1 MTFFNKLEKGIGSLS
16 RLMVYFGGICLVFM
30 MAATMADVII
40 RTCGGSIIGVYEI
53 SETLMVPIV
62 FFALP
67 YVELFGGHAEVDL
80 FYNRFP
86 KILQKIFS
94 VLTNI
99 GACFYNI
106 VMVRYCI
113 IRIGKM
119 AATGEHSALLHIP
132 YTLLYVLICIG
143 AIVAI
148 AAIVVRTI
156 RIFLPTE
163 KEAEE

>member
-1 MTFFNKLEKGIGSLS
+1 MFFFNKVEKSVKQLS
-16 RLMVYFGGICLVFM
+16 RLMVYIGGICLVFM

-86 KILQKIFS
+86 HTMQKIVS
-94 VLTNI
+94 VITNI
-99 GACFYNI
+99 GAVFYNC

-119 AATGEHSALLHIP
+119 ASTGEHSALLHIP
-132 YTLLYVLICIG
+132 YTMLYALICIG

-148 AAIVVRTI
+148 AAIVIRTV
-156 RIFLPTE
+156 RIFLPE
-163 KEAEE
+163 AKEVEE